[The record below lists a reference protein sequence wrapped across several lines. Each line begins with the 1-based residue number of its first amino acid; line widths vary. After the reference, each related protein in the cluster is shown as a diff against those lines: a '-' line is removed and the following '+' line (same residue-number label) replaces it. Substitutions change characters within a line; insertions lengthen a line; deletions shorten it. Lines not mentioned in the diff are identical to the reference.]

1 MGNKQLNIVLNDLQ
15 GLYNL
20 LNKSNIS
27 LFPREGK
34 IKLELEGITESE
46 KNDWQNKLQQYYFAC
61 GCKEGSV
68 TSMIFFF
75 LYWVYIF
82 VFEGVRSIMNW
93 EVWVTSVI
101 FLLIGALLGKAP
113 GLFYSR
119 YALAIAVRKLILSL
133 SQTT

>member
-20 LNKSNIS
+20 LNKSSIS
-27 LFPREGK
+27 LFQREGK
-34 IKLELEGITESE
+34 IELDLDGISESE
-46 KNDWQNKLQQYYFAC
+46 KNDWQKKLQQYYFAC

-75 LYWVYIF
+75 LYWIYIF

-101 FLLIGALLGKAP
+101 FLFVGAVVGKAA

-133 SQTT
+133 SRTS

>member
-1 MGNKQLNIVLNDLQ
+1 VGNRQLNIVLNDLQ

-20 LNKSNIS
+20 LNKSSIS
-27 LFPREGK
+27 LFPKEGK
-34 IKLELEGITESE
+34 IKLELEGIKESE
-46 KNDWQNKLQQYYFAC
+46 KEDWQNKLQQYYFAC

-68 TSMIFFF
+68 TSMIFFL

-101 FLLIGALLGKAP
+101 FLFVGALVGKTV

-119 YALAIAVRKLILSL
+119 YALTIAVRKLILSL
-133 SQTT
+133 SRAS

>member
-20 LNKSNIS
+20 LNKSTIS
-27 LFPREGK
+27 LIPREGN
-34 IKLELEGITESE
+34 IKLELDGMNESE
-46 KNDWQNKLQQYYFAC
+46 KIDWQKKLQQYYFAC

-75 LYWVYIF
+75 LYWIYIF

-93 EVWVTSVI
+93 EVWVTSVL
-101 FLLIGALLGKAP
+101 FLFIGAIVGKAA

-119 YALAIAVRKLILSL
+119 YALTIAVRKLILTL
-133 SQTT
+133 SRTS

>member
-20 LNKSNIS
+20 LNKSSIS
-27 LFPREGK
+27 LFPKEGK
-34 IKLELEGITESE
+34 IKLELEGINESE
-46 KNDWQNKLQQYYFAC
+46 KDDWQNKLQQHYFAC

-82 VFEGVRSIMNW
+82 AFEGVRSIMNW
-93 EVWVTSVI
+93 KVWVSSVI
-101 FLLIGALLGKAP
+101 FLIIGAVVGKAV

-119 YALAIAVRKLILSL
+119 YALTIAVRKLILTL
-133 SQTT
+133 SRVS